1 VGKIG
6 GTKVTEVISTLLAIM
21 YYIVPTEDQAA
32 DGFFM
37 TIRGQRTKVVMPL
50 EKNTLAILRPV
61 AALLGCHDAG
71 TKASV
76 IQFINTHLTLVPIS
90 EARARWP
97 LLDET
102 LDWLTDITEPKDRT
116 TIAVKSAALRNLV
129 PLVRSETPQF
139 LCHVFQ
145 VIGEV
150 DAVLSSLE
158 RAEREAAAAAETEEA
173 RPPSWWNYTYE
184 AQRIGPHIA
193 VTIQEEEEGHDG
205 YCSDNDGLYINET
218 RTFDVYLSPG
228 DWDFTEKTVWRWRL
242 DSHCCCGAKGTRRV
256 LEWRT
261 IG

>member
-1 VGKIG
+1 
-6 GTKVTEVISTLLAIM
+6 M

-37 TIRGQRTKVVMPL
+37 TIRGTRTKVAAPL
-50 EKNTLAILRPV
+50 EKNTMVVLRPV
-61 AALLGCHDAG
+61 AALLGCDDAG

-76 IQFINTHLTLVPIS
+76 IHFINTHLTLVPMS
-90 EARARWP
+90 EAAARWP

-116 TIAVKSAALRNLV
+116 TIAVKRAALRDLV

-139 LCHVFQ
+139 LCHVFL
-145 VIGEV
+145 VSDEV
-150 DAVLSSLE
+150 DVVLSAVE
-158 RAEREAAAAAETEEA
+158 KAEREEA

-205 YCSDNDGLYINET
+205 YCSGTEEGEMYIDST

-242 DSHCCCGAKGTRRV
+242 DSHCCCGAKATRRV